1 MILNNP
7 VECGTISQ
15 PSKRGFLM
23 VRRNGVLYI
32 IYEASWPQ
40 AIEAQNKRKKTCEVR
55 TKQKDLKTNV
65 KQCFQTSIK
74 ISESP
79 IAY

>member
-1 MILNNP
+1 MILSESD
-7 VECGTISQ
+7 ECGTITQ

-23 VRRNGVLYI
+23 VRRNGVLYTV
-32 IYEASWPQ
+32 YEASWPQ
-40 AIEAQNKRKKTCEVR
+40 AIEAQNIRKKTCEVR

-79 IAY
+79 IVY